1 MSSIDNPLKYTKV
14 TEELLSAIKTLN
26 SSSSNDPLSE
36 ANQDVVCMV
45 LKTSLWYLL
54 HVKATSKL
62 TQLII
67 NFLTKE
73 YVTIST
79 VQYTLEALH
88 ALTEIQILSPYSEL
102 VLFIGMIIQSTMSF
116 DIKQKY
122 QMNNFKFLIDL
133 FMLTPSTSTS
143 VKQLLSYIQNC
154 INTSTENNQPIIT
167 SYTQLQNKKEQF
179 KDLSPVNEFDKENDS
194 NENELSKE
202 ISDNQEFNEDDFII
216 SEEEE
221 ENDSNKNL
229 HESVSSEVDETFLSS
244 TPNQEINMFEQTDL
258 LSFNILQF
266 ITNETSNQH
275 KKTPFHSKM
284 FLNVDWSLIE
294 NPNKF
299 IKREERLLLT
309 LLEYWLSKC
318 PTTISPHQ
326 LQNWNVS
333 ICNCICCHAFSD
345 EQGVFRITLKI
356 FINWNDIKN
365 VYFFYVKSPLPTL
378 IFKSYVIQ
386 ELTKLST
393 LPQLLIDIFL
403 NYDCDFN
410 GLDLLQ
416 EYVELIHFVLS
427 PLFKQENTEEVSMKV
442 VWDIRK
448 LCYKGLLD
456 FIVSIRL
463 QLQSL
468 VKMEKNGV
476 YGVNGPELIKTAF
489 SSIKQLV
496 DYKRKSNYKKAQQLF
511 STKPTKAVELLIEA
525 QLCNDTPE
533 EIALFLYQSTFDKT
547 ALGKYITGNTTF
559 QKDVFSAFM
568 KQIDFKQLSVD
579 KALRKMF
586 KIFVMPGEGQ
596 IVDRVMES
604 FAQRYFDCWGDDL
617 KEVGIDAPNK
627 IYFLAT
633 TIIFLSTETHNNNVK
648 TKTMDT
654 YEKFKSMIEQ
664 FDFTLPD
671 EYLQPLYEDV
681 TKDAFLF
688 PSDASSNNNEKMFIA
703 TLKAN
708 PNKRQHILLLSSEI
722 EDKLDCITPQ
732 PSLGVSLITKD
743 VLTAFFQASLPQ
755 LLKCLCLTFDTYNE
769 VEQTLNYFKH
779 LAEISVGLHL
789 NNEITT
795 IVEVLTQWSV
805 CYQPKNKKKQHIQTT
820 QLLFELCCLYK
831 QELQLGWK
839 YVFVLLSRLEKAHII
854 DKEKI
859 VPLTTIPKNDRSLF
873 FMDVEHVFYSPKD
886 SKPIILS
893 SSETSTIKKALDKDL
908 PITSA
913 AFDEIN
919 CVDPPLFLIR
929 KFSFVLH
936 DYFIKEKR
944 TITQEIV
951 QLTTKFL
958 IQCALHPHEVIAKDA
973 IKTIFIF
980 EQRGFFNQEQEPFMP
995 LLIPMSD
1002 SPLST
1007 VRIYIL
1013 EIINEALTKKINTLS
1028 DMWKGIFAVLYIA
1041 ALDSDVMVL
1050 KKGYTLLRTVGQHY
1064 EVFNQNYLDL
1074 YMKNLIKY
1082 ILSTDRSIT
1091 EDKQSE
1097 PYIITTMSSILQ
1109 PFKNQPNLN
1118 FSVDSTPFKT
1128 FFLVLSSFAI
1138 TASSFKIDI
1147 ASLSLQSI
1155 IREIDAFDSYLT
1167 YDSWYFIFHNI
1178 FIKILEPIG
1187 YFHHKTNVLSD
1198 AICPEWITSICL
1210 TLLLQISS
1218 FITQKQTILEP
1229 FLGDL
1234 LFMSSTL
1241 FLKGTTF
1248 ISKIGLLVYKD
1259 ILPYFFDH
1267 LQSIC
1272 LLKKVNNNV
1281 MQYLFDAILSF
1292 NLQNSGLETE
1302 LNTNQYKSTTP
1313 ETCEKCGKSLRPFLT
1328 IKCDLCEKGYCSLEC
1343 LNQTHTG
1350 FKHQTPQI
1358 KSYEEQFVPV
1368 EFIFSSVDVTV
1379 ITSVTLEYFNIFTE
1393 ILPKLIQLPFN
1404 ENQVFILQFIT
1415 QMERYL
1421 NVLQQTNQTAQ
1432 YYPSINSIVNEVQ
1445 IFLISYSK
1453 QLYNAY
1459 PNQFITLLPQ
1469 LFKISSTPLL
1479 LHLLDLLNV
1488 FDDTLLIQA
1497 SDTCYLSLLQLIP
1510 HPDLRIRQELTNLL
1524 IKIHKLNK

>member
-1 MSSIDNPLKYTKV
+1 MSSIDNPLVPLVKNILSLVDKKYTKV

-154 INTSTENNQPIIT
+154 ISTSFTFDMSSHLLHEKDTSTENNQPIIT

-221 ENDSNKNL
+221 NDSNKNL

-244 TPNQEINMFEQTDL
+244 TPNQEIN
-258 LSFNILQF
+258 I
-266 ITNETSNQH
+266 
-275 KKTPFHSKM
+275 
-284 FLNVDWSLIE
+284 
-294 NPNKF
+294 
-299 IKREERLLLT
+299 EERLLLT

-356 FINWNDIKN
+356 FMLLVHRFRMSFIKEIGMILKN

-393 LPQLLIDIFL
+393 LPQLLVDIFL

-476 YGVNGPELIKTAF
+476 YGEIKL
-489 SSIKQLV
+489 Q
-496 DYKRKSNYKKAQQLF
+496 KAQQLF

-681 TKDAFLF
+681 TKMLF
-688 PSDASSNNNEKMFIA
+688 YFQQI
-703 TLKAN
+703 LI
-708 PNKRQHILLLSSEI
+708 KRQHILLLSSEI

-795 IVEVLTQWSV
+795 IVEVLTQWS
-805 CYQPKNKKKQHIQTT
+805 
-820 QLLFELCCLYK
+820 LCCLYK

-873 FMDVEHVFYSPKD
+873 FMDVEH
-886 SKPIILS
+886 
-893 SSETSTIKKALDKDL
+893 KALDKDL
-908 PITSA
+908 RKINAFFNDFSTLDTNDFFVFLTAITSA

-995 LLIPMSD
+995 LLIPMGD

-1013 EIINEALTKKINTLS
+1013 EIINEALTKKTNTLS

-1050 KKGYTLLRTVGQHY
+1050 KKVI
-1064 EVFNQNYLDL
+1064 L
-1074 YMKNLIKY
+1074 YY
-1082 ILSTDRSIT
+1082 VQSIT

-1350 FKHQTPQI
+1350 FKHQTHQI

-1469 LFKISSTPLL
+1469 FFKISSTPLL
-1479 LHLLDLLNV
+1479 LHLLDLLNI